1 VTGPSHEYLFGHSA
15 AETERLRLQ
24 ARMFAPYTVRF
35 LEDAGIVRGMR
46 VLDVGTGAGDVA
58 LLLADLVGPEGSVIG
73 VDSNPELV
81 ETARA
86 RVAEA
91 GLGNVSF
98 VVGDAASV
106 ELERDLDAVVGRCVL
121 FFVPER
127 AALVRRLASH
137 VHGGGVVAFQEP
149 ANATLAPMS
158 LPRSLLLEQMWEW
171 ILETYRRAEM
181 DLFAGLRLHSIFLE
195 AGLPAPTMHLDAAVG
210 GGADWPGCQY
220 MAHLIRTIL
229 PQIIK
234 LGVATSDEVGV
245 DTLADRLHAQ
255 LGEDG
260 AAVTWGFIT
269 AWALCE
275 THA

>member
-1 VTGPSHEYLFGHSA
+1 MTGRSREYLFGHSA

-24 ARMFAPYTVRF
+24 ARMFGPYTARF
-35 LEDAGIVRGMR
+35 LADAGIRRGMN

-58 LLLADLVGPEGSVIG
+58 LLLAYLVGAEGSVIG

-86 RVAEA
+86 RVADA

-137 VHGGGVVAFQEP
+137 VRDGGVVAFQEP

-158 LPRSLLLEQMWEW
+158 LPRSPLLEQMWEW

-181 DLFAGLRLHSIFLE
+181 DLFAGLRLHSIFLD

-229 PQIIK
+229 PQIVR
-234 LGVATSDEVGV
+234 LGVATSDEVDV
-245 DTLADRLHAQ
+245 DTLADRLQGQ

-269 AWALCE
+269 AWALRE

>member
-1 VTGPSHEYLFGHSA
+1 
-15 AETERLRLQ
+15 LRLQ
-24 ARMFAPYTVRF
+24 ARMFAPYTARF
-35 LEDAGIVRGMR
+35 LEDAGIVRGMK

-58 LLLADLVGPEGSVIG
+58 VLLANLVGPEGSVIG
-73 VDSNPELV
+73 VDFNPELV

-98 VVGDAASV
+98 VIGDAASV
-106 ELERDLDAVVGRCVL
+106 KLDRDLDAVVGRCVL

-137 VHGGGVVAFQEP
+137 VRDGGVVAFQEP

-158 LPRSLLLEQMWEW
+158 LPHSPLLEQMWEW
-171 ILETYRRAEM
+171 ILETYRRAGM

-229 PQIIK
+229 PQIVK
-234 LGVATSDEVGV
+234 LGVATSDEVSV

-255 LGEDG
+255 LGDEG

-269 AWALCE
+269 AWALRE
-275 THA
+275 ARA